1 MTHKVNKLNF
11 VIPTGLAIVLG
22 ILLAVG
28 AVYLGHHL
36 GPVDQLEAHHFV
48 ADSQ

>member
-36 GPVDQLEAHHFV
+36 GPVDRKRVGHPT
-48 ADSQ
+48 